1 MPIFKKDLNPTTPDP
16 LTLPKDHPVLV
27 WDSGHKPEDI
37 EDDADI
43 SRQLVVQH
51 FRKVSTDEGWPGI
64 YVTED
69 GRTTLTDCKGLDYFA
84 YWAYLPKSKLKG
96 TLWEDSPFS
105 VEG

>member
-16 LTLPKDHPVLV
+16 LTMPKDHPVLV
-27 WDSGHKPEDI
+27 WDSGHKP
-37 EDDADI
+37 ADI
-43 SRQLVVQH
+43 ADDVDVSRQLVVQH
-51 FRKVSTDEGWPGI
+51 FRKVSTDEGWSGI

-69 GRTTLTDCKGLDYFA
+69 GRTTLTDCKGLNYFA

-96 TLWEDSPFS
+96 TPWEDSPFS

>member
-27 WDSGHKPEDI
+27 WSGRKPEDI
-37 EDDADI
+37 ADDADI
-43 SRQLVVQH
+43 SRQLFVQH

-69 GRTTLTDCKGLDYFA
+69 GRTTLTDCKGLEYFA

-96 TLWEDSPFS
+96 TPWEDSPFS